1 MADSQAELKSSFGEG
16 LKWPETAPREVGTP
30 TQLVMAAAAQRAPV
44 RAIYG
49 GTEVMRG
56 HGKMYLPQ
64 EPGETNPA
72 YESRLQR
79 TFLYN
84 GISRTVQVLGGKP
97 FARPIDIGDD
107 VPPLITEW
115 IENIDNTG
123 RHLNIFARDVFM
135 DALLDGV
142 SYFLVDMQAEPKDEQ
157 GNVVKINRS
166 DQRAKEKRVYWVQYR
181 ADDVLGWKTEI
192 RGGRLFL
199 SQLRLKL
206 DLTVD
211 RGDFTEE
218 EVEGVMVLVPGG
230 WAQYVPIEDDEE
242 GRYRLMASGD
252 TSINYIPIVPVYAKR
267 LAYMLGSPPLLDL
280 AFLNLAHWQ
289 SSSDQRHILHV
300 ARVPLLFAKG
310 WVSAPGDK
318 LEIGPNRLITQENSD
333 ASLEYVE
340 IRGTAIDAGRDDLK
354 DLMEQMGDVAMRL
367 LLPKTGDITATQT
380 GVEAAEAHS
389 ALQAMA
395 EGLQDSLEIGTAYSA
410 DIWGITSGGGSL
422 KVYTDFGIAL
432 HDSEVGKMLAE
443 AEAKGQISRETMWS
457 EWKRR
462 NILSDAFDEVEEAD
476 RLEESSKD
484 ENDQLAGLAGLMA
497 AGKDKMPVADGDDA
511 GAVEAA
517 EGGDA

>member
-1 MADSQAELKSSFGEG
+1 MAEAQAQLKSSFGEG
-16 LKWPETAPREVGTP
+16 LNWPQTAPLEIATP
-30 TQLVMAAAAQRAPV
+30 TPVVQAMAAQRAPV
-44 RAIYG
+44 RAVYG
-49 GTEVMRG
+49 GTEVMRAL
-56 HGKMYLPQ
+56 GKTYLPQ
-64 EPGETNPA
+64 EPGETNAA

-97 FARPIDIGDD
+97 FARPIDIGED
-107 VPPLITEW
+107 VPPVVREW
-115 IENIDNTG
+115 MENIDNTG

-135 DALLDGV
+135 DALLDGI

-157 GNVVKINRS
+157 GNVVKLRKS
-166 DQRAKEKRVYWVQYR
+166 DRAAKEKRVYWVQYR

-192 RGGRLFL
+192 YNGRLFL
-199 SQLRLKL
+199 SQFRVKI

-211 RGDFTEE
+211 RDDFTEE
-218 EVEGVMVLVPGG
+218 DVEGVMVLVPGG

-242 GRYRLMASGD
+242 GRYRLLAQGK
-252 TSINYIPIVPVYAKR
+252 TSIGYIPIVPVYTKR
-267 LAYMLGSPPLLDL
+267 VAYMVGAPPLLDL
-280 AFLNLAHWQ
+280 AYLNLAHWQ

-310 WVSAPGDK
+310 WVSAPGDS
-318 LEIGPNRLITQENSD
+318 LEIGPNRLITQENSE
-333 ASLEYVE
+333 AALSYVE
-340 IRGTAIDAGRDDLK
+340 INGNAIGAGRDDLN

-395 EGLQDSLEIGTAYSA
+395 EGLQDSLEIGTAYTA
-410 DIWGITSGGGSL
+410 DQWGITSGGGSL

-443 AEAKGQISRETMWS
+443 AESKGQISRETMWS

-462 NILSDAFDEVEEAD
+462 NILSDAFDEKEEAD
-476 RLEESSKD
+476 RLEENSKD
-484 ENDQLAGLAGLMA
+484 DNDSLASLAGLMA
-497 AGKDKMPVADGDDA
+497 AGKDKMPQNAGDDA
-511 GAVEAA
+511 EDL